1 MVKLYAI
8 MDTKA
13 EFASMPIPART
24 DAEARREFSIVAADR
39 NTQIGR
45 HPEDFVLCYIGE
57 YDQEKMSLKPDVG
70 HVVAKGIEFINKGR
84 DLVVGDLEVI
94 K

>member
-1 MVKLYAI
+1 MTKLYAI

-13 EFASMPIPART
+13 EYASMPIPART
-24 DAEARREFSIVAADR
+24 DGEARREFGIIAADR

-45 HPEDFVLCYIGE
+45 HPEDFVLCYIGS
-57 YDQEKMSLKPDVG
+57 YDQEKMALIPDVG
-70 HVVAKGIEFINKGR
+70 HVVAKGIEFINKGH
-84 DLVVGDLEVI
+84 DLVVTEE